1 MSKLHQVTAVLKG
14 VKAKAYSDVSALHK
28 DAQKADP
35 YTGHTKTYRKIHED
49 GEELPA
55 DSKKVVLQASQVLAK
70 LAKIQTD
77 LFDLTAQQEWANQ
90 HAVSDVVV
98 NGVTLLSAV
107 PVTYLMFLEK
117 QLTDVYTFVDKM
129 PTLDEN
135 KDWTVDPNTN
145 LFRTE
150 KSSTQRTKKV
160 QRAIVLYDAVIKDG
174 TALPAQTQMITEDV
188 IAGFWDTIHL
198 SGALT
203 IPRKEEIL
211 GRISALQRAVKV
223 ARENANATDVSEHS
237 VGGPV
242 FAYLFG
248 T

>member
-1 MSKLHQVTAVLKG
+1 MSKLHQVTAILKG
-14 VKAKAYSDVSALHK
+14 AKAKAYSDVSALHK
-28 DAQKADP
+28 DAQKPDQ
-35 YTGHTKTYRKIHED
+35 YTGHSKTYRKVLED
-49 GEELPA
+49 GDDLPS
-55 DSKKVVLQASQVLAK
+55 DSKKVVLQAGQVLAK

-98 NGVTLLSAV
+98 GGVTLLRAV

-117 QLTDVYTFVDKM
+117 QLVDIYTFVDKM

-135 KDWTVDPNTN
+135 KDWSVDPNTN

-150 KSSTQRTKKV
+150 RVSTQRTKKV

-174 TALPAQTQMITEDV
+174 TALPAQTQIITED
-188 IAGFWDTIHL
+188 ILAGFWDTVHL

-203 IPRKEEIL
+203 IPRKEQLLE
-211 GRISALQRAVKV
+211 RISQLQRAVKV
-223 ARENANATDVSEHS
+223 ARENANSTDVTEHD
-237 VGGPV
+237 VGVPV
-242 FAYLFG
+242 FSYLFG